1 MKTTWVMVADEAIA
15 RVLQRTPN
23 KRLVSVRDFAHP
35 AAHGRPTDVLR
46 DAQGRRVGGSPARG
60 SSGGSDGF
68 AHGGTATSSAGTGD
82 DVEHQE
88 AEAFARELAGWLEQE
103 AQAGRYD
110 ELHIAAAPRF
120 LGLLRKSMQPQTT
133 RRVAQTHD
141 KDWAQSDEA
150 QLIERFFAGEPAG
163 R

>member
-15 RVLQRTPN
+15 RVLQRERGR
-23 KRLVSVRDFAHP
+23 RLAPVREFAHP

-46 DAQGRRVGGSPARG
+46 DAHGRRAGN
-60 SSGGSDGF
+60 
-68 AHGGTATSSAGTGD
+68 ATVSAGTGD

-88 AEAFARELAGWLEQE
+88 AEAFARELAAWLEQE

-110 ELHIAAAPRF
+110 ALHVAAAPRF
-120 LGLLRKSMQPQTT
+120 LGLLRKALKHATAA
-133 RRVAQTHD
+133 RVVKTHA
-141 KDWAQSDEA
+141 KDWAQSSDAE
-150 QLIERFFAGEPAG
+150 LVERFFADEPAP